1 MSLHL
6 EYTGLM
12 TQPVTWEGGMTH
24 HKFLS
29 QPSFPAGVT
38 SVIGFSLWS
47 TATEDRDTFDDAGIN
62 MTDAQFCN

>member
-1 MSLHL
+1 MFLHL
-6 EYTGLM
+6 EYAGLM
-12 TQPVTWEGGMTH
+12 TQPVTEGGMTH

-29 QPSFPAGVT
+29 KPSFPTRVT

-47 TATEDRDTFDDAGIN
+47 IATEVCDTLNDAGIN